1 MLNISN
7 KYRTYILIFIVSVV
21 VIGSSILFIS
31 LTAKNSEA
39 KEAKEYPALNIGVA
53 GVTYDNGFL
62 AKNLVE
68 NKVFSRS
75 ENAPFEPDTW
85 RTPGYPFF
93 VAIFYYLFGSLYPVL
108 IAHIFLVFLT
118 SFFIFKI
125 VDKLTNH
132 KLALIASILYIILP
146 GTLLAA
152 SALFNETLFVFISMS
167 ALYLF
172 LFSEVKNMYLKWALT
187 GLLLALTI
195 YIRPASQYILLFF
208 IPAYFIFYL
217 KKEETTRQHIF
228 ATIFLIIVFF
238 ATLSPWYIRNK
249 IKMDVWAFA
258 STGPYV
264 LFRQN
269 ATQFY
274 AALNNIDIF
283 QARRDMLE
291 KAGIPEYPIP
301 QDLKY
306 SKAMQETAIEVITS
320 HPFRYAIFHAT
331 SFIPFFTSSGINEYD
346 RLINDLQ
353 PDFNPEP
360 EPSLIQA
367 LHPFSLPV
375 LITVIKNHG
384 WTLVENFFWLIITV
398 FAFLGMWFSKNKRLI
413 RMFWAIIMYFA
424 LVTGP
429 IAHARYRIPIEP
441 LLLISAFSSVF
452 FIWSNY
458 REHFKNKLKILE
470 NKLFKR

>member
-1 MLNISN
+1 M
-7 KYRTYILIFIVSVV
+7 IFIVSVV

-118 SFFIFKI
+118 SLFIFKI

-172 LFSEVKNMYLKWALT
+172 LFSEVKNMYLKQ
-187 GLLLALTI
+187 LLNI
-195 YIRPASQYILLFF
+195 YFYFLYQLILFF
-208 IPAYFIFYL
+208 I
-217 KKEETTRQHIF
+217 
-228 ATIFLIIVFF
+228 
-238 ATLSPWYIRNK
+238 
-249 IKMDVWAFA
+249 
-258 STGPYV
+258 
-264 LFRQN
+264 
-269 ATQFY
+269 
-274 AALNNIDIF
+274 
-283 QARRDMLE
+283 
-291 KAGIPEYPIP
+291 
-301 QDLKY
+301 
-306 SKAMQETAIEVITS
+306 
-320 HPFRYAIFHAT
+320 
-331 SFIPFFTSSGINEYD
+331 
-346 RLINDLQ
+346 
-353 PDFNPEP
+353 
-360 EPSLIQA
+360 
-367 LHPFSLPV
+367 
-375 LITVIKNHG
+375 
-384 WTLVENFFWLIITV
+384 
-398 FAFLGMWFSKNKRLI
+398 
-413 RMFWAIIMYFA
+413 
-424 LVTGP
+424 
-429 IAHARYRIPIEP
+429 
-441 LLLISAFSSVF
+441 
-452 FIWSNY
+452 
-458 REHFKNKLKILE
+458 
-470 NKLFKR
+470 

>member
-1 MLNISN
+1 
-7 KYRTYILIFIVSVV
+7 
-21 VIGSSILFIS
+21 
-31 LTAKNSEA
+31 
-39 KEAKEYPALNIGVA
+39 
-53 GVTYDNGFL
+53 
-62 AKNLVE
+62 
-68 NKVFSRS
+68 
-75 ENAPFEPDTW
+75 
-85 RTPGYPFF
+85 
-93 VAIFYYLFGSLYPVL
+93 
-108 IAHIFLVFLT
+108 
-118 SFFIFKI
+118 
-125 VDKLTNH
+125 
-132 KLALIASILYIILP
+132 
-146 GTLLAA
+146 
-152 SALFNETLFVFISMS
+152 
-167 ALYLF
+167 
-172 LFSEVKNMYLKWALT
+172 
-187 GLLLALTI
+187 
-195 YIRPASQYILLFF
+195 
-208 IPAYFIFYL
+208 
-217 KKEETTRQHIF
+217 
-228 ATIFLIIVFF
+228 
-238 ATLSPWYIRNK
+238 
-249 IKMDVWAFA
+249 MDVWAFA